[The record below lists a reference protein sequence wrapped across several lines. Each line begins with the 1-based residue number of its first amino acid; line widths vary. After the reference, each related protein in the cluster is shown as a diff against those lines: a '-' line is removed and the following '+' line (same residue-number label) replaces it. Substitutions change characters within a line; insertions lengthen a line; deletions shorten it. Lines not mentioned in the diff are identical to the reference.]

1 MVKTHMTRSMP
12 QGMPIGSLLWNV
24 AVDTILEAELPDQCF
39 ILCSA
44 SYRYAGQH
52 GWGGIRRRISGG

>member
-52 GWGGIRRRISGG
+52 G